1 MENVAHINRHI
12 RNKLLKVLEVSPVVF
27 LNGPRQAGKST
38 LVQAIAKKEYPAEYV
53 TFDSATQMAA
63 AANAPE
69 NYLKERKG
77 ALIIDEV
84 QLVPEIF
91 RTLKIVV
98 DELRQEHGSKL
109 KGRFLLT
116 DSANIM
122 ALPKLSDPLVGRMN
136 VLTLYPISSAES
148 LGGKGDFIERLFSKD
163 FEADT
168 GKNKLSNVIR
178 ASTFP
183 EVSGAKISGAEIS
196 GAKVSG
202 AKVSGAKVS
211 GAKVSGAK
219 VSGAEISSAE
229 THEHNT
235 TWFDGYLTT
244 ILQRDVRTLAEIEK
258 LSTLPNL
265 LRILANRTGGLIND
279 ADIARDAGLNPVTSR
294 NYKTLLKMLFLTFE
308 LAPWYR
314 NIGKRLVK
322 SPKGYLTDT
331 LLLCHLLQ
339 YELSDLEKNRPELF
353 GHVLENFVATE
364 LLKLMT
370 FRDDKMD
377 LFHFRT
383 SNNKEVDFVLE
394 KPSGQLAAIEV
405 KKSES
410 VSKSD
415 FKGLEELQRITGDD
429 FICGIVLYRGRYVVP
444 FEQNLWAV
452 PMSNLWG

>member
-1 MENVAHINRHI
+1 
-12 RNKLLKVLEVSPVVF
+12 
-27 LNGPRQAGKST
+27 

-53 TFDSATQMAA
+53 TFDSTTQMAA

-69 NYLKERKG
+69 SYLRERKG
-77 ALIIDEV
+77 SLIIDEV

-91 RTLKIVV
+91 RALKVVV
-98 DELRQEHGSKL
+98 DEFRQEHGSKL

-116 DSANIM
+116 GSANIM

-136 VLTLYPISSAES
+136 ILTLFPISSAEA
-148 LGGKGDFIERLFSKD
+148 LGGQGDFIERLFKKD
-163 FEADT
+163 FEADS
-168 GKNKLSNVIR
+168 GKNKLSDVIR

-183 EVSGAKISGAEIS
+183 EISGADI
-196 GAKVSG
+196 
-202 AKVSGAKVS
+202 
-211 GAKVSGAK
+211 
-219 VSGAEISSAE
+219 
-229 THEHNT
+229 HERT

-244 ILQRDVRTLAEIEK
+244 ILQRDVRALAEIEK

-265 LRILANRTGGLIND
+265 LRILASRAGGLIND
-279 ADIARDAGLNPVTSR
+279 ADIARDAGLNHVTSR
-294 NYKTLLKMLFLTFE
+294 NYKILLKMLFLTFE
-308 LAPWYR
+308 CAPWYR

-322 SPKGYLTDT
+322 SPKGYMTDT

-339 YELSDLEKNRPELF
+339 YELRDLETNRPQLF

-364 LLKLMT
+364 LLKLIT

-383 SNNKEVDFVLE
+383 SDDKEVDFVLE
-394 KPSGQLAAIEV
+394 KPNGQLTAVEV
-405 KKSES
+405 KKSDN

-429 FICGIVLYRGRYVVP
+429 FVCGVVIYRGKDVVP
-444 FEQNLWAV
+444 FGQNLWAV
-452 PMSNLWG
+452 PISNLWL

>member
-1 MENVAHINRHI
+1 MAHINRQI
-12 RNKLLKVLEVSPVVF
+12 RNRLLKALEVSPIVF

-38 LVQAIAKKEYPAEYV
+38 LVQAIAKKEYVAEYV
-53 TFDSATQMAA
+53 TFDSTTQMAA

-69 NYLKERKG
+69 SYLRERKG

-91 RTLKIVV
+91 RALKVVV
-98 DELRQEHGSKL
+98 DELRQELGSKL

-116 DSANIM
+116 GSANIM

-136 VLTLYPISSAES
+136 ILTLYPISSAEA
-148 LGGKGDFIERLFSKD
+148 LGGKGDFIERLFNKD
-163 FEADT
+163 FEADS
-168 GKNKLSNVIR
+168 GQHKLSDVIR

-183 EVSGAKISGAEIS
+183 EISGADI
-196 GAKVSG
+196 
-202 AKVSGAKVS
+202 
-211 GAKVSGAK
+211 
-219 VSGAEISSAE
+219 
-229 THEHNT
+229 HERT

-244 ILQRDVRTLAEIEK
+244 ILQRDVRALAEIEK

-265 LRILANRTGGLIND
+265 LRILANRAGGLIND

-308 LAPWYR
+308 CAPWYR

-322 SPKGYLTDT
+322 SPKGYMTDT

-339 YELSDLEKNRPELF
+339 YELSDLEANRPELF

-383 SNNKEVDFVLE
+383 SDNKEVDFVLE
-394 KPSGQLAAIEV
+394 KPNGHLTAVEV
-405 KKSES
+405 KKSDN

-429 FICGIVLYRGRYVVP
+429 FVCGVVLYRGKDVVP
-444 FEQNLWAV
+444 FGQNLWAV
-452 PMSNLWG
+452 PISNLWR

>member
-1 MENVAHINRHI
+1 MVHINRHI
-12 RNKLLKVLEVSPVVF
+12 KSKLLKALEVSPVVF

-38 LVQAIAKKEYPAEYV
+38 LVQAIAKKEYPAEYI

-63 AANAPE
+63 ATNAPE
-69 NYLKERKG
+69 IYLRERKG

-91 RTLKIVV
+91 RPLKTVV
-98 DELRQEHGSKL
+98 DELRQEHGAKL

-116 DSANIM
+116 GSANIM
-122 ALPKLSDPLVGRMN
+122 ALPKLSDPMVGRMS
-136 VLTLYPISSAES
+136 VLTLYPISSAEA
-148 LGGKGDFIERLFSKD
+148 LGGSGDFIERLFNKD
-163 FEADT
+163 FKADA
-168 GKNKLSNVIR
+168 GKHKLSD
-178 ASTFP
+178 F
-183 EVSGAKISGAEIS
+183 ISAATYPEIS
-196 GAKVSG
+196 GADIR
-202 AKVSGAKVS
+202 
-211 GAKVSGAK
+211 
-219 VSGAEISSAE
+219 ER
-229 THEHNT
+229 T

-244 ILQRDVRTLAEIEK
+244 ILQRDVRALAEIEK
-258 LSTLPNL
+258 LSSIPNL
-265 LRILANRTGGLIND
+265 LRILANRAGGLVND
-279 ADIARDAGLNPVTSR
+279 ADIARDAGLNAVTAR

-322 SPKGYLTDT
+322 SPKGYMTDS

-383 SNNKEVDFVLE
+383 SDNKEVDFVLE
-394 KPSGQLAAIEV
+394 KPNGQLAAVEV
-405 KKSES
+405 KKSDNL
-410 VSKSD
+410 SKND
-415 FKGLEELQRITGDD
+415 FKGLEELQRMTGDD
-429 FICGIVLYRGRYVVP
+429 FICGIILYGGRDVVP
-444 FEQNLWAV
+444 FGPNLWAV
-452 PMSNLWG
+452 PMSNLWL